1 MMRTQKVYSDYNG
14 LSDADLATLGGKTV
28 TDMTDNAYF
37 PNPDPDLTDYGAAV
51 TDYRN
56 KHETA
61 TETGGK
67 LATTAKELARGVLL
81 QQMRRLAI
89 HVNLTAAGDAHQ
101 LVSSGFT
108 LVPPPTPGSVP
119 GVPLWVR
126 VQRGYQRGPLR
137 VDVAAVRTTAQYDYP
152 LTNQRDAARHLLW
165 AGPPHTSNRSRA
177 IVIP

>member
-37 PNPDPDLTDYGAAV
+37 PNPDPDLTGYGAAV

-67 LATTAKELARGVLL
+67 LATTAKDLARGVLL
-81 QQMRRLAI
+81 QQMKRLAI

-108 LVPPPTPGSVP
+108 LVPPPTPGSV
-119 GVPLWVR
+119 R
-126 VQRGYQRGPLR
+126 SEE
-137 VDVAAVRTTAQYDYP
+137 
-152 LTNQRDAARHLLW
+152 
-165 AGPPHTSNRSRA
+165 HTSELQSLMRISYA
-177 IVIP
+177 VICLKK